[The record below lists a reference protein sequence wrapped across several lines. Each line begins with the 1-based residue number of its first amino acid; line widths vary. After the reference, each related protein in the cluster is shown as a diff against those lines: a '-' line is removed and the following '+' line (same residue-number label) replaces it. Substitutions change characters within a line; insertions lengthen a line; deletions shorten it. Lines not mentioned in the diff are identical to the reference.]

1 MFGFQGF
8 AVQGFS
14 QATPSLDIQATTNVL
29 TGAVGSLT
37 LVSQVP
43 LTTAGEIASTA
54 GTAVAVSIAIA
65 TTNLLTAEVN
75 NASIFTWAAIN
86 DNVTGETWTDV
97 ATTETTEIWS
107 NV

>member
-54 GTAVAVSIAIA
+54 GTAIAGAIVIPA
-65 TTNLLTAEVN
+65 TNLLTAEVN
-75 NASIFTWAAIN
+75 DASIFTWAAIN
-86 DNVTGETWTDV
+86 DNVTGETWIDV

>member
-1 MFGFQGF
+1 MFGFQAF

-43 LTTAGEIASTA
+43 LTTAGEIASTS

-97 ATTETTEIWS
+97 ATTATTEIWS

>member
-97 ATTETTEIWS
+97 ATTATTEIWS

>member
-54 GTAVAVSIAIA
+54 GTAVAGAIVIPA
-65 TTNLLTAEVN
+65 TNLLTAEVN
-75 NASIFTWAAIN
+75 DASIFTWAAIN